1 MAQKVLSLADILAAQ
16 RRHVDTLRGKQ
27 WGELL
32 SLETAAQRASWL
44 EQNRM
49 AWAKKRASKV
59 SVTETF
65 ESLFGLFRQTD
76 PIQICISV
84 GAKSIPL
91 CLVPHFMREALA
103 ENLAT
108 LYGSSLAQEFIEW
121 IATSKSP
128 LIVVWIYGFKP
139 SGEDSRPDR
148 GLVPMARMLFGD
160 EVDILSIVYGP
171 ARPAMWEALQSSPRQ
186 LADQN
191 GLWETIV
198 NLGDAIL
205 ADSDTATSGPISLL
219 LQRDRYHFR
228 ESIHFPAASSTSTFS
243 EQDVDTTLH
252 LLFAHQESLKVFE
265 MMCNPPGG
273 DWSGLSILNFET
285 GKEFRWTSL
294 PRVSGADG
302 KRPDHVIEFLLDD
315 GRWVL
320 LAIESKDRISRLKRD
335 VGSRLKTYTRQ
346 LVETP
351 PTIARVTNGE
361 WNLWQSNNVP
371 LPHLAVISGGAFCW
385 IGEKDLE
392 NSLTRGQFDVAFAIE
407 FRSVEQSALLHVK
420 VGRTTEFLLPKLHQ
434 LVQYFG
440 GRLEIQIH

>member
-1 MAQKVLSLADILAAQ
+1 
-16 RRHVDTLRGKQ
+16 
-27 WGELL
+27 
-32 SLETAAQRASWL
+32 
-44 EQNRM
+44 
-49 AWAKKRASKV
+49 
-59 SVTETF
+59 
-65 ESLFGLFRQTD
+65 
-76 PIQICISV
+76 
-84 GAKSIPL
+84 
-91 CLVPHFMREALA
+91 
-103 ENLAT
+103 
-108 LYGSSLAQEFIEW
+108 
-121 IATSKSP
+121 
-128 LIVVWIYGFKP
+128 
-139 SGEDSRPDR
+139 
-148 GLVPMARMLFGD
+148 MARMLFGD

-171 ARPAMWEALQSSPRQ
+171 ARPAMWETLQSSPRQ

-205 ADSDTATSGPISLL
+205 ADSDTAVSGPMSLL
-219 LQRDRYHFR
+219 LQQDRHHFR
-228 ESIHFPAASSTSTFS
+228 ESIHFPAASPTSTFS

-320 LAIESKDRISRLKRD
+320 LAIESKDRVSRLKRD

-361 WNLWQSNNVP
+361 WNL
-371 LPHLAVISGGAFCW
+371 
-385 IGEKDLE
+385 
-392 NSLTRGQFDVAFAIE
+392 
-407 FRSVEQSALLHVK
+407 
-420 VGRTTEFLLPKLHQ
+420 
-434 LVQYFG
+434 
-440 GRLEIQIH
+440 